1 MCTGAEPTHA
11 APCEA
16 PLLRKFG
23 LSFGCDVSVRSS
35 VQTLGEGEGS
45 SKTTR
50 RGGEFEDNPTGSGE
64 CHLSWREISRDVFG
78 QPAFSLAENRMTTV
92 AFEKSFFLEK
102 KKGLLV

>member
-1 MCTGAEPTHA
+1 VCTGAEPTHA

-50 RGGEFEDNPTGSGE
+50 RGVENAIFLGGKSVA
-64 CHLSWREISRDVFG
+64 VFLG
-78 QPAFSLAENRMTTV
+78 NRRFHWQKI
-92 AFEKSFFLEK
+92 A
-102 KKGLLV
+102 